1 MKCFQSSLLIAAT
14 LLGCAP
20 SQAWASRPA
29 SKEELN
35 RIINQS
41 ANFLKNRE
49 PEMTGAEYALYEK
62 VVSMLSVQPDFAM
75 QLLESMMSGKERPS
89 PAFEFVLGN
98 AYYNSNRL
106 DLAEQHYRRA
116 LDQMPEYQRAWSN
129 LGILYYNGGRYQEAA
144 SALGK
149 AVELGDATSE
159 TLGLL
164 GFAMQR
170 CGNTVAAEMAY
181 LRALGAAPENVDWIE
196 GLFNIYAEGHQY
208 GRAES
213 LARQLIRLQ
222 PREAKHWLHYA
233 NLLVA
238 QDRRQDAIVALETA
252 RGMQFG
258 DDAVLLLLG
267 DLYAQEHFVPEAMAV
282 YREVQQRTPDIGTSR
297 ALAYAQML
305 VAERKP
311 KAALELLAGIE
322 AKLNAPMRGTFLET
336 RAEAYAAMEN
346 WTAARQDL
354 EAVLAIQ
361 PLNGAA
367 MLRLGQVLK
376 SADQP
381 LVAQQILEAA
391 VARTDVAY
399 QAHLE
404 LADLALRLRHFREC
418 ADQLAQAL
426 TLQKTPA
433 IQEYLEK
440 IKTIA
445 DQEDEKKSNPSE
457 K

>member
-1 MKCFQSSLLIAAT
+1 MSYFQSPLLLAASLLC
-14 LLGCAP
+14 LAP
-20 SQAWASRPA
+20 TQGWASRPA
-29 SKEELN
+29 SKEYLN

-49 PEMTGAEYALYEK
+49 PEMTGTEYALYEK

-98 AYYNSNRL
+98 AYYNSGRL

-116 LDQMPEYQRAWSN
+116 IDQMPEYQRAWSN
-129 LGILYYNGGRYQEAA
+129 LGVLYYNGGRYQEAA

-170 CGNTVAAEMAY
+170 SGNTVAAEMAY
-181 LRALGAAPENVDWIE
+181 LRALSAAPENTDWIE
-196 GLFNIYAEGHQY
+196 GLFNIYVEGHQY

-213 LARQLIRLQ
+213 LGRQLLRLQ

-238 QDRRQDAIVALETA
+238 QERRQDAIIVLESARAL
-252 RGMQFG
+252 QLG
-258 DDAVLLLLG
+258 DDATLLFLG
-267 DLYAQEHFVPEAMAV
+267 DLYAQEHFTPEAMAV
-282 YREVQQRTPDIGTSR
+282 YRDVQQRTPDIGTLR
-297 ALAYAQML
+297 VLVYAQLL

-311 KAALELLAGIE
+311 KEALALLSGLE
-322 AKLNAPMRGTFLET
+322 SKLGPTARSSFLET
-336 RAEAYAAMEN
+336 RAEAYASLEEWA
-346 WTAARQDL
+346 AARQDL
-354 EAVLAIQ
+354 EAVLAVQ
-361 PLNGAA
+361 PLNGPVL
-367 MLRLGQVLK
+367 LRLGQVLK
-376 SADQP
+376 SAAQP
-381 LVAQQILEAA
+381 LVAQQILAA
-391 VARTDVAY
+391 AAARPDVAY

-404 LADLALRLRHFREC
+404 LADLALKDRKFREC
-418 ADQLAQAL
+418 IDQLVQAL
-426 TLQKTPA
+426 ALQKTPA

-445 DQEDEKKSNPSE
+445 DQEDEKTSNAAG